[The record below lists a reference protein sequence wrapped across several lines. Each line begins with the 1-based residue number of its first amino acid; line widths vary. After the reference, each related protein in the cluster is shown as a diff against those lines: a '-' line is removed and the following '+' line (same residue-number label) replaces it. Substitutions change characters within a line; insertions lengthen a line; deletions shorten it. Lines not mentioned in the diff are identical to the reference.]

1 MHQHRGPGGQRC
13 CSAAPALEQ
22 TGGCCT
28 MPKSWRDVLPIHPA
42 AELFP
47 LMSPDELKALGEDIR
62 KNALTSPIA
71 LWRASPAAQLQLLD
85 GRNRL
90 DAIEIIDKCPAI
102 KDASQIEAVIKQ
114 GKAILL
120 HESVDPYA
128 YVISANIHRR
138 HLTAEQRRALIAKL
152 LKATP
157 EKSDRQIAQTVKA
170 SPTTVGSVRAE
181 MESTVQVGQLDKR
194 VGKDGKARKQPTRKT
209 SERISREQRAA

>member
-1 MHQHRGPGGQRC
+1 
-13 CSAAPALEQ
+13 
-22 TGGCCT
+22 

-128 YVISANIHRR
+128 YVIGAHILRR
-138 HLTAEQRRALIAKL
+138 HLSAEERQHRLIE
-152 LKATP
+152 LKCLKGRYHVPAG
-157 EKSDRQIAQTVKA
+157 KS
-170 SPTTVGSVRAE
+170 
-181 MESTVQVGQLDKR
+181 L
-194 VGKDGKARKQPTRKT
+194 
-209 SERISREQRAA
+209 